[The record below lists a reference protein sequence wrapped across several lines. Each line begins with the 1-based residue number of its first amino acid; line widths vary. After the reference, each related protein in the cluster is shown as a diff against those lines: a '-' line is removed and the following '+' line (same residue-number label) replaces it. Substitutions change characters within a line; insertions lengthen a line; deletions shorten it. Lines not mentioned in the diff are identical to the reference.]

1 MLTVKLPEELD
12 RHLAP
17 FREKGRDTG
26 FVPTMGALH
35 EGHLS
40 LIRCSLQQDPVTVV
54 SIFVNPTQFNDPE
67 DLKKY
72 PRRTK
77 EDLALLEQVLR
88 ADDVVFLPEEK
99 TIYPEP
105 DTRIFDFGLLDKV
118 LEGEFRP
125 GHFNGVAQVVSRLF
139 ELVKPVRAYFGLKD
153 FQQLAVIRRMTEIL
167 SLPVTL
173 IPCPIIREP
182 DGLAMSSRNLR
193 LGKEEREQAPRIYR
207 TLQAATTLK
216 NNMSVQELEQW
227 VKEKIEEAPRLKVE
241 YFRVVRAD
249 TFRPVKDWNEPGP
262 KQGLVAVW
270 AGEVRL
276 IDNVSFEL

>member
-1 MLTVKLPEELD
+1 MLTARLPEELD
-12 RHLAP
+12 KVLGP
-17 FREKGRDTG
+17 FREKGEDTG

-40 LIRCSLQQDPVTVV
+40 LIRCSLQRDPVTVV

-72 PRRTK
+72 PRREK
-77 EDLALLEQVLR
+77 EDLAMLEQVLR
-88 ADDVVFLPEEK
+88 PGDVVFLPGEK

-105 DTRIFDFGLLDKV
+105 DERIFDFGLLDKV

-139 ELVKPVRAYFGLKD
+139 EIVQPGRAYFGLKD
-153 FQQLAVIRRMTEIL
+153 FQQLAVIRRMTEML
-167 SLPVTL
+167 ALPVTL
-173 IPCPIIREP
+173 IPCPIVREA

-207 TLQAATTLK
+207 TLQVATTLK
-216 NNMSVQELEQW
+216 EKMTVQELEQW
-227 VKEKIEEAPRLKVE
+227 VKEKIEEAPLLKVE
-241 YFRVVRAD
+241 YFRIVHAD
-249 TFRPVKDWNEPGP
+249 TFRPVKNWDEPGP
-262 KQGLVAVW
+262 KQGLAAVW
-270 AGEVRL
+270 AGKIRL
-276 IDNVSFEL
+276 IDNISFA

>member
-1 MLTVKLPEELD
+1 MLTSRLPAELD
-12 RHLAP
+12 SSLAS
-17 FREKGRDTG
+17 FRKQGTGPG

-40 LIRCSLQQDPVTVV
+40 LIRCSLRQDPVTVV

-72 PRRTK
+72 PRRTE

-88 ADDVVFLPEEK
+88 PDDIVFLPEEK

-105 DTRIFDFGLLDKV
+105 DRRRFDFGHLDKV

-139 ELVKPVRAYFGLKD
+139 EIVRPSRAYFGLKD
-153 FQQLAVIRRMTEIL
+153 FQQLAIIRRMTAML
-167 SLPVTL
+167 ALPVT
-173 IPCPIIREP
+173 IISCPIVREE

-207 TLQAATTLK
+207 TLQAAISLK
-216 NNMSVQELEQW
+216 GNMTVPELEQW
-227 VKEKIEEAPRLKVE
+227 VKEKIQEAPRLKVE
-241 YFRVVRAD
+241 YFRIVHAD

-262 KQGLVAVW
+262 KQGLAAVW
-270 AGEVRL
+270 AGDVRL